1 MSLMSLGVAMN
12 QETQIL
18 LGGLMLVWLASMVL
32 VARKSHLK
40 TYLRYLDA
48 LAFLPL
54 LLVLI
59 PPSVWLVDRLS
70 PFMLDLLDLVPEA
83 QVQSVMEPYRW
94 TLSNLLAL
102 GLVAVG
108 PGLIMFG
115 WRRLLTARDQTILA
129 RRASHSS

>member
-12 QETQIL
+12 TETQIL
-18 LGGLMLVWLASMVL
+18 LGVLMLVWVASMIV
-32 VARKSHLK
+32 VVRRSHFR
-40 TYLRYLDA
+40 TYLKYLDA

-54 LLVLI
+54 LFVLI

-70 PFMLDLLDLVPEA
+70 PMMLDLLDMVPEA

-102 GLVAVG
+102 ALVAVG
-108 PGLIMFG
+108 PALIMFG
-115 WRRLLTARDQTILA
+115 WRRLLASREQTILQ
-129 RRASHSS
+129 RRASHAP